1 MLQGKV
7 LKSPGLGVFRL
18 YSTTVFYL
26 ENFFLGGSVKYVRNG
41 PTWSAKILQRV
52 HGEDPFHMEMHF

>member
-18 YSTTVFYL
+18 YSTTV
-26 ENFFLGGSVKYVRNG
+26 ENFFLGGSVKYVRDG
-41 PTWSAKILQRV
+41 PTRNAKILQRV
-52 HGEDPFHMEMHF
+52 HGEM